1 MNDIAQ
7 FGIAVDTSQTIIAAR
22 ELDKLVAA
30 GGRAEGATKSLGNA
44 SRQSMAEMAS
54 ASSKAAQAME
64 RMAASQ
70 ERQERLAQQMS
81 RQMQELTGALQ
92 GNATANNAAAQA
104 AQNAAQALGHQA
116 AASKSAQTAAQG
128 QATAAT
134 NAAAASGQMAGQAA
148 AAGAAMGG
156 LHSRIIATVG
166 AVVSLNKVVQDM
178 DAWTNMNN
186 RIKLVTETQ
195 GQFAQAQSS
204 ILQIANDTRQPLKET
219 ADLYQ
224 RLAMNQKTLGLSG
237 GELAGIVKTIS
248 QSMVISGVSTSS
260 GAAALMQLGQAF
272 NSGVLRGEEFNSV
285 MEQAPGL
292 MQAIAAGMGK
302 TVGEMRGLAEAGKIT
317 TEELVK
323 ALQKQAATVEEN
335 YSKMGSTVG
344 QSLTVASNKFTE
356 FVGRMDDASGA
367 SKTLSSAIIGLSNNL
382 GPVVTMTGSLVAAGL
397 ATWLTSAAGAAGGL
411 GVAIS
416 AVGVATKGLL
426 AAMGPAGWL
435 ILGLGAAATA
445 WQLLGNNASTAGGQ
459 MESASDK
466 ANAAANKLV
475 SGIVP
480 ALNTAIAAYDKMIGK
495 QKEAMG
501 TAKTPIDEVSKG
513 IKEADL
519 NLQKLAQQVTRAQKG
534 AGEYV
539 NMGPTDRAAAEKALT
554 AELEKASKK
563 RGELAA
569 KEQEYNANVVTAYV
583 KGKDRQTEA
592 SEKLLKI
599 EEAKEKRDK
608 ALAAAGVDRSKQ
620 DAVDAAYR
628 VEVANIEE
636 AASKKGASA
645 IKAAA
650 REAKQAAKDQSDAF
664 GDLAGVSAT
673 YYKDLANYQK
683 QLATGTFTQ
692 DQYTKAV
699 ERLIAKQP
707 FAIALA
713 KEQKDAWKEQEK
725 EREKAFKATE
735 KAFEDE
741 VSAAEKSA
749 KSVTDKVAQ
758 LKVEEAAQALV
769 ISQNIALSAA
779 IEQVMI
785 KRLEEQAIVAK
796 DAGKQELLDSLNN
809 EIAARKELAEY
820 TGRKE
825 GRDAAKKAAD
835 KAADDWKKASDKISN
850 DLTDA
855 LMRGFES
862 GKDFAKN
869 MRDVIVNM
877 FKTMVLKPTVS
888 AIMSPITGSLAGGG
902 VGGASSGFG
911 SIGNLAGVV
920 GGVGSFGAG
929 ASAGLAGLMGE
940 AGLMGS
946 LDAGVIAMQ
955 AGNLAG
961 GLGTLAGAL
970 GPLALGIGAVS
981 MAMQSFQGET
991 RTGSRLETTAAGTRY
1006 AEGPSGGRLN
1016 ATLEDKLTKAA
1027 YDGINAMFKNLGSK
1041 EVLGK
1046 FVSGLETSDKGR
1058 GGVFA
1063 GGALSSGATFGD
1075 VQNAA
1080 DYKFNVDLKAE
1091 DAIKAYAAE
1100 LNIATV
1106 EALKAATDLP
1116 KYAQRV
1122 LGDLDMKKLTPEAA
1136 VEALQV
1142 ISEYPSK
1149 ILELAGTS
1157 RDALVTKFTEGLN
1170 DRTVT
1175 AQKAG
1180 QNVADMLVAS
1190 IEQSVYQR
1198 GMGQIFDIVNQGI
1211 ITPVLD
1217 AMVTGAALSETIS
1230 QESIDATIARATAA
1244 ATALGSLFKNE
1255 QFQNV
1260 LAGLKTT
1267 VGAALGNAAGQVGYE
1282 PKYQIDAAKELD
1294 KAAQDAAKAA
1304 EDAKKKWQDI
1314 TDSLLGD
1321 KTQLGIDL
1329 LRAQGKEEA
1338 AVAAERAKATEGYDA
1353 YQISLYDANQALKK
1367 QIAAQESLN
1376 ALNSESADL
1385 QIQLMQAQGQQEQ
1398 AVAKARQL
1406 ATKGM
1411 GDAEVATYD
1420 YNKSLEKQIANQEQL
1435 NGLRD
1440 DAASLEVELL
1450 RALGKEESALA
1461 KEREIAIKGMD
1472 DLSIAQY
1479 DANQSARKLIG
1490 QVQDLSGAFDSAVA
1504 ALASPEQKLSMGYTK
1519 ALGTLSDAG
1528 LNITAEQ
1535 AQTYT
1540 NAQILEFIGSVSQM
1554 GDVSA
1559 DTRTKVISAAQAI
1572 GELNNQALDM
1582 LINRIQKESDT
1593 RTAAWQKEL
1602 NVAQERAGIEQTA
1615 LQLIGN
1621 TSELRK
1627 RELEALDATNRA
1639 LQERVYAVQ
1648 DASDGV
1654 DKTLALVQRSVDA
1667 EKTAISKAAQ
1677 AQIDA
1682 ITNGTDARSKAID
1695 AAKKSVTDL
1704 TGIFDDV
1711 TNAVKTLRQ
1720 NVLPEAAQM
1729 AQARAYISMALSVA
1743 QAGGQVNSDRLKES
1757 LAVVTKDTADTYA
1770 TGSEF
1775 RFTQARQANELER
1788 LGNAMGAQKDKAQAT
1803 LDAAENAVTLAAE
1816 QIKAIEKARDAQ
1828 LDALD
1833 AQLKAAQ
1840 DSVSVMRGVDISVI
1854 GVGDAIGALDRAMAT
1869 YEATRDA
1876 LAREQLS
1883 AGQDAVNR
1891 LDAMIVA
1898 DQKNTADLIAAIRE
1912 RAVAQVVAP
1921 MPTPSPVATNAAP
1934 TQSTAGGG
1942 SANLIQGA
1950 SNVVPSISNS
1960 EIASAVNQHLG
1971 AGGSLMD
1978 VYNAAQQYGVSS
1990 GQLAAATGVS
2000 QSDILAWTASQNL
2013 PSFDVGTN
2021 YVPRDMI
2028 AQIHEG
2034 EAIVPKAFN
2043 PAANGS
2049 ADNSEL
2055 ISEIRNLRAEVQRL
2069 QQIAQTGNIEQRRAA
2084 DAVNGR
2090 PEAPMLV
2097 AVVETV

>member
-1 MNDIAQ
+1 MTDIAQ
-7 FGIAVDTSQTIIAAR
+7 LGIAVDTSQTTLAAR
-22 ELDKLVAA
+22 ELDRLTAA
-30 GGRAEGATKSLGNA
+30 GGRAEGATKSLGNT

-70 ERQERLAQQMS
+70 ERQEKLTQQMA

-92 GNATANNAAAQA
+92 GNATANNVAAQA
-104 AQNAAQALGHQA
+104 ASNAAQALGQQAKAAKDAQSAADSAAKSTQSHSQALASQSSTASSSAESFVSLGAGVRGFVGAMAVRQVYEFGKAIFDASASAERLRTSLDFSTGGRGAAELAYITKTANSLGLELQSTAKSYAQLSA
-116 AASKSAQTAAQG
+116 AARGTSLEGAGARAVFEGISKAAAVVGMTAEQTGGAINALQQMISKGSVQSEELRGQLAERLPGAFQTAARAMG
-128 QATAAT
+128 VTTAELGKMLENGMVPASEFIPKF
-134 NAAAASGQMAGQAA
+134 AAQLEVEYG
-148 AAGAAMGG
+148 GAAEKAADR
-156 LHSRIIATVG
+156 LDAST
-166 AVVSLNKVVQDM
+166 NKMVNSWNAM
-178 DAWTNMNN
+178 
-186 RIKLVTETQ
+186 K
-195 GQFAQAQSS
+195 
-204 ILQIANDTRQPLKET
+204 T
-219 ADLYQ
+219 AIGD
-224 RLAMNQKTLGLSG
+224 SG
-237 GELAGIVKTIS
+237 IS
-248 QSMVISGVSTSS
+248 K
-260 GAAALMQLGQAF
+260 
-272 NSGVLRGEEFNSV
+272 
-285 MEQAPGL
+285 
-292 MQAIAAGMGK
+292 AIA
-302 TVGEMRGLAEAGKIT
+302 GEMTAIA
-317 TEELVK
+317 
-323 ALQKQAATVEEN
+323 QD
-335 YSKMGSTVG
+335 
-344 QSLTVASNKFTE
+344 LTVASEAMVNVKNEGGNAFTQLAVGAAELAGRAGFGLLNTASNTLNGTINLLTGNVLALRTDLAYVPDVMKTNAQQASIMGGEMEAAKNKLARLQELDKNPANGNYFKTAIANTQAYINTLGDAIRKRNQLERGGAGADVFSPSSVASQVADRVAAVEKERKAELDAYTQKDARQTKQMQKEEVIAKARKAHAQMTE
-356 FVGRMDDASGA
+356 KFAGDEVALSKINLALKSEIANAEEKYKPKADSGA
-367 SKTLSSAIIGLSNNL
+367 AKAQREENKSLKERQTIYAEIADVSSDYYSKLSSA
-382 GPVVTMTGSLVAAGL
+382 
-397 ATWLTSAAGAAGGL
+397 
-411 GVAIS
+411 
-416 AVGVATKGLL
+416 
-426 AAMGPAGWL
+426 
-435 ILGLGAAATA
+435 
-445 WQLLGNNASTAGGQ
+445 
-459 MESASDK
+459 
-466 ANAAANKLV
+466 
-475 SGIVP
+475 
-480 ALNTAIAAYDKMIGK
+480 
-495 QKEAMG
+495 
-501 TAKTPIDEVSKG
+501 
-513 IKEADL
+513 
-519 NLQKLAQQVTRAQKG
+519 
-534 AGEYV
+534 
-539 NMGPTDRAAAEKALT
+539 
-554 AELEKASKK
+554 
-563 RGELAA
+563 
-569 KEQEYNANVVTAYV
+569 
-583 KGKDRQTEA
+583 
-592 SEKLLKI
+592 
-599 EEAKEKRDK
+599 
-608 ALAAAGVDRSKQ
+608 
-620 DAVDAAYR
+620 
-628 VEVANIEE
+628 
-636 AASKKGASA
+636 
-645 IKAAA
+645 
-650 REAKQAAKDQSDAF
+650 
-664 GDLAGVSAT
+664 
-673 YYKDLANYQK
+673 QK
-683 QLATGTFTQ
+683 QLKSGGVSEA
-692 DQYTKAV
+692 DYVKYV
-699 ERLIAKQP
+699 EDLIQKQP
-707 FAIALA
+707 FATAQVKA
-713 KEQKDAWKEQEK
+713 ATEAWKEQEK
-725 EREKAFKATE
+725 DREKASKAVE

-741 VSAAEKSA
+741 VKGAEKSA
-749 KSVTDKVAQ
+749 QAVTNKVAQ
-758 LKVEEAAQALV
+758 MQIENQAAQEM
-769 ISQNIALSAA
+769 QGTNLSLAQS
-779 IEQVMI
+779 IENVMI
-785 KRLEEQAIVAK
+785 ARLEEQKAYAK
-796 DAGKQELLDSLNN
+796 ATHNQEMLDSIQA
-809 EIAARKELAEY
+809 EIEARKQLIDQIGE
-820 TGRKE
+820 KE
-825 GRDAAKKAAD
+825 SRDASTKAAKEAEKD
-835 KAADDWKKASDKISN
+835 WEAASKKIN
-850 DLTDA
+850 GDLTDA

-869 MRDVIVNM
+869 ARDTISNM
-877 FKTMVLKPTVS
+877 FKTLILKPTVS
-888 AIMSPITGSLAGGG
+888 AIMSPIAGAMAGPSGGG
-902 VGGASSGFG
+902 A
-911 SIGNLAGVV
+911 A
-920 GGVGSFGAG
+920 GAG
-929 ASAGLAGLMGE
+929 ASSVLSAA
-940 AGLMGS
+940 GS
-946 LDAGVIAMQ
+946 LFG
-955 AGNLAG
+955 AG
-961 GLGTLAGAL
+961 GAAGALAAGAGWVSGATTLAGSLGAGASLIGTGTVAGAASGAGMIVGAL
-970 GPLALGIGAVS
+970 APIALGIGALV
-981 MAMQSFQGET
+981 AIGNATRGET

-1016 ATLEDKLTKAA
+1016 ASLEDKITKQTF
-1027 YDGINAMFKNLGSK
+1027 DGINNLLKNLGSK
-1041 EVLGK
+1041 EVLGR

-1091 DAIKAYAAE
+1091 DAIKAYTAE

-1122 LGDLDMKKLTPEAA
+1122 LGGLDMKKLTPEAA

-1142 ISEYPSK
+1142 ISDYPNK

-1157 RDALVTKFTEGLN
+1157 RDALVTKFTEGMM
-1170 DRTVT
+1170 DKEVS

-1244 ATALGSLFKNE
+1244 ATALGSLFENE

-1329 LRAQGKEEA
+1329 LRTQGKEEA

-1353 YQISLYDANQALKK
+1353 YQISLYDANQAMKK
-1367 QIAAQESLN
+1367 QISTQESLN

-1385 QIQLMQAQGQQEQ
+1385 QIQLMQVQEQQEQ
-1398 AVAKARQL
+1398 ATTKARQL

-1411 GDAEVATYD
+1411 GDAEVAIYD

-1440 DAASLEVELL
+1440 DAAILEIDLL
-1450 RALGKEESALA
+1450 RALGKEENALA
-1461 KEREIAIKGMD
+1461 REREIAIKGMD

-1490 QVQDLSGAFDSAVA
+1490 KVQDLSSAFDSAVS
-1504 ALASPEQKLSMGYTK
+1504 ALASPEQKMSMGYVN
-1519 ALGTLSDAG
+1519 ALKTLSDAG
-1528 LNITAEQ
+1528 LNVDIGQ

-1540 NAQILEFIGSVSQM
+1540 NAQLLEFVGIFSQM
-1554 GDVSA
+1554 GDVSGE
-1559 DTRTKVISAAQAI
+1559 TRTKVIGAIQAI
-1572 GELNNQALDM
+1572 GELNNQALDTM
-1582 LINRIQKESDT
+1582 INGIQKESDT
-1593 RTAAWQKEL
+1593 RIAAWQKEL

-1621 TSELRK
+1621 TNELRK
-1627 RELEALDATNRA
+1627 RELDALDATNRA

-1654 DKTLALVQRSVDA
+1654 DKALALVQRSVDA
-1667 EKTAISKAAQ
+1667 EKTAISKTAQ

-1682 ITNGTDARSKAID
+1682 INDGADARSKAID

-1704 TGIFDDV
+1704 TGIFDDI
-1711 TNAVKTLRQ
+1711 TSAVKTLRQ
-1720 NVLPEAAQM
+1720 QVAPEAMQM

-1770 TGSEF
+1770 TGAEF
-1775 RFTQARQANELER
+1775 RFTQAKQANELER

-1803 LDAAENAVTLAAE
+1803 LDAAEKSVTLAAE
-1816 QIKAIEKARDAQ
+1816 QIKAIEKARDDQIA
-1828 LDALD
+1828 ALD
-1833 AQLKAAQ
+1833 AQLKTAQ

-1854 GVGDAIGALDRAMAT
+1854 GVGDAVGALDRAMAV
-1869 YEATRDA
+1869 YEAVRDA

-1883 AGQDAVNR
+1883 AGQNAVNR
-1891 LDAMIVA
+1891 LDAIIVA
-1898 DQKNTADLIAAIRE
+1898 DKENTDRLITSMQQWAAATTAAAQQQAQAAIAAAQAGAAARPAPVPQTVVSGGAASAGSGISNSDISSY
-1912 RAVAQVVAP
+1912 VNQVV
-1921 MPTPSPVATNAAP
+1921 
-1934 TQSTAGGG
+1934 AGGG
-1942 SANLIQGA
+1942 SA
-1950 SNVVPSISNS
+1950 
-1960 EIASAVNQHLG
+1960 
-1971 AGGSLMD
+1971 MD
-1978 VYNAAQQYGVSS
+1978 IYNAAQQYGVSS

-2000 QSDILAWTASQNL
+2000 QSEILAWTTSQNL

-2043 PAANGS
+2043 PAANGG